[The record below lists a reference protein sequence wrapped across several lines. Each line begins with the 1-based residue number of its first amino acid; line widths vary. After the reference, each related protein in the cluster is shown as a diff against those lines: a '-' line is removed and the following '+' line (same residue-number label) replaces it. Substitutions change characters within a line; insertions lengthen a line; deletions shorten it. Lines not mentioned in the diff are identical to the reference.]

1 MNSSVEYVWYFPE
14 EDKLEV
20 FSQFVHNEFMS
31 VYGIFDRAHE
41 EYLGV
46 L

>member
-1 MNSSVEYVWYFPE
+1 MEYVWYFPE

-20 FSQFVHNEFMS
+20 FDQFVHNEFMS
-31 VYGIFDRAHE
+31 VYLFFE
-41 EYLGV
+41 LETEVFLGE

>member
-1 MNSSVEYVWYFPE
+1 MIEYVWYFPE
-14 EDKLEV
+14 EDKLYV

-31 VYGIFDRAHE
+31 VYKVFDFAYE
-41 EYLGV
+41 EYLGE